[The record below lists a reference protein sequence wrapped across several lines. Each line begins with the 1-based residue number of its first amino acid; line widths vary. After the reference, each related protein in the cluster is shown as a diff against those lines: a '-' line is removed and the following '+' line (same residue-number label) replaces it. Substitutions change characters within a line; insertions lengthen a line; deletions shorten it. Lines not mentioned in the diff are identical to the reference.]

1 MTQSQQ
7 SFLVIGGGI
16 AGIQASLDLADRGY
30 KVHLVEESPSIG
42 GKMALLDK
50 TFPTMDCSICI
61 LAPKMVEVL
70 RHPNIDLLTYSEIRG
85 VEGEKGN
92 FRVIVAK
99 KPRYV
104 DPSKCIGC
112 GVCATRC
119 PSRVKDEYQ
128 MSLGDR
134 KAIYMPFPQSVPLV
148 YCVDPESCLFLTKG
162 ICRVCERFCE
172 AGAIDFDQKEEL
184 VYLKPSGIIIATGL
198 RVSKPIEIEE
208 YGYGRFRDVLNA
220 MEFERTLTATGPTGG
235 ELLKPSNGEHPRNI
249 AFIQCVGSRSLREG
263 YPYCSAVCCMHATKQ
278 AILVKE
284 HSPETTV
291 TIFYTDI
298 RANGKDF
305 RQFINRARTEYGVNY
320 VRGKPGEVRED
331 TETNQLEF
339 YYEDTLTAQIHK
351 VNVDLLVLSTALL
364 PSEKNGELARLLGV
378 QTDEYGFIKQLD
390 PLTSP
395 LSTTV
400 DGIYVCGFAQGPKDI
415 PDTIVEASGVAS
427 IASTIH
433 PSIGE

>member
-1 MTQSQQ
+1 
-7 SFLVIGGGI
+7 
-16 AGIQASLDLADRGY
+16 
-30 KVHLVEESPSIG
+30 
-42 GKMALLDK
+42 
-50 TFPTMDCSICI
+50 
-61 LAPKMVEVL
+61 
-70 RHPNIDLLTYSEIRG
+70 
-85 VEGEKGN
+85 
-92 FRVIVAK
+92 
-99 KPRYV
+99 
-104 DPSKCIGC
+104 
-112 GVCATRC
+112 
-119 PSRVKDEYQ
+119 
-128 MSLGDR
+128 
-134 KAIYMPFPQSVPLV
+134 
-148 YCVDPESCLFLTKG
+148 
-162 ICRVCERFCE
+162 
-172 AGAIDFDQKEEL
+172 
-184 VYLKPSGIIIATGL
+184 
-198 RVSKPIEIEE
+198 
-208 YGYGRFRDVLNA
+208 
-220 MEFERTLTATGPTGG
+220 
-235 ELLKPSNGEHPRNI
+235 
-249 AFIQCVGSRSLREG
+249 
-263 YPYCSAVCCMHATKQ
+263 MHATKK